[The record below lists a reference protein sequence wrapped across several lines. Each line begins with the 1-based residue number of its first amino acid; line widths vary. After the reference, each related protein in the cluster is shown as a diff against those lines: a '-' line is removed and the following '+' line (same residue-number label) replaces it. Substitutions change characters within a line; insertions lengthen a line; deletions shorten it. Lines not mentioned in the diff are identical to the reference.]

1 MPPDSSGS
9 IDDDDDDVGG
19 GARGDQNQGDCNDA
33 GRRADDDSDAA
44 AGSRSSSPAP
54 AALARQSLARQLL
67 GVPHA
72 ALISVTFG
80 LFLASFPMGAFVV
93 FASGIGGDI
102 NYDLP
107 LTHLSLF
114 EGTGLHL
121 APAPVSVGDAFA
133 ILWLGYLVAFA
144 TACMG
149 PARGFMGAMS
159 DVMAGRRTAHRFDNY
174 MLGIITWFSI
184 LVLASIVI
192 TSAQGYAGIETVPP
206 ESENDLVEFF
216 YVTLAPIV
224 EETGFRLVLVGI
236 PVFLMYSGRFS
247 LRYVARCLWRPDAV
261 GVDDHRRALAV
272 IVAVGLL
279 FGFAHIALG
288 EPWSEGKFAQAAAG
302 GIILGWV
309 YVRYGFVASV
319 LVHWATNYFIFS
331 HAHFISQTHLVT
343 LEEAF
348 SHSMMLSVEV
358 ILAVCGI
365 LSVAAIVTSS
375 KTAGPL
381 RRDRPA

>member
-9 IDDDDDDVGG
+9 SIDDDVG
-19 GARGDQNQGDCNDA
+19 GARGDQNQDDCSDA
-33 GRRADDDSDAA
+33 GRRADDDSGAA
-44 AGSRSSSPAP
+44 ADSRSPGP
-54 AALARQSLARQLL
+54 AALARPSLARQLL

-149 PARGFMGAMS
+149 PARGFMGVIS
-159 DVMAGRRTAHRFDNY
+159 DIMAGRRTAHRFDNY
-174 MLGIITWFSI
+174 MLGVITWFSI

-192 TSAQGYAGIETVPP
+192 TSVQDYAGIETAPP

-216 YVTLAPIV
+216 YVSLAPIV

-236 PVFLMYSGRFS
+236 PVFLMYSGRLS

-261 GVDDHRRALAV
+261 GIDDHRRALAV

-365 LSVAAIVTSS
+365 LSVAAIIVSS
-375 KTAGPL
+375 RTAGPL
-381 RRDRPA
+381 RRERPV

>member
-9 IDDDDDDVGG
+9 GIDDDVG
-19 GARGDQNQGDCNDA
+19 GARGDQNRGDCSDA
-33 GRRADDDSDAA
+33 GRRAGDDSGAA
-44 AGSRSSSPAP
+44 ADSRGPGP
-54 AALARQSLARQLL
+54 AALARPSLARQLL

-149 PARGFMGAMS
+149 PARGFMGAIS
-159 DVMAGRRTAHRFDNY
+159 DIMAGRRTAHRFDNY
-174 MLGIITWFSI
+174 MLGVITWFSI

-192 TSAQGYAGIETVPP
+192 TSAQDYAGIETAPP

-216 YVTLAPIV
+216 YVSLAPIV

-236 PVFLMYSGRFS
+236 PVFLMYSGRLS

-261 GVDDHRRALAV
+261 GIDDHRRALAV

-365 LSVAAIVTSS
+365 LSVAAIIVSS
-375 KTAGPL
+375 RTAGPL
-381 RRDRPA
+381 RRERPV

>member
-1 MPPDSSGS
+1 MPPDSSGG
-9 IDDDDDDVGG
+9 IDDDNDDGVGG
-19 GARGDQNQGDCNDA
+19 CARSGQNQDDCSDAGRHADVDNDA
-33 GRRADDDSDAA
+33 GR
-44 AGSRSSSPAP
+44 GPGP
-54 AALARQSLARQLL
+54 AALAKQSLARQLL

-107 LTHLSLF
+107 LTHLDLF

-121 APAPVSVGDAFA
+121 APSPVSVGDAFA
-133 ILWLGYLVAFA
+133 VMWLGYLVAFA
-144 TACMG
+144 AACMG

-159 DVMAGRRTAHRFDNY
+159 DTMAGRRTAHRFDNY
-174 MLGIITWFSI
+174 MLGAITWFSI

-192 TSAQGYAGIETVPP
+192 TAAQGYAGIETVPP
-206 ESENDLVEFF
+206 ESENDLLEFF
-216 YVTLAPIV
+216 SVTLAPIV

-247 LRYVARCLWRPDAV
+247 LRYVARCLWRPDTV
-261 GVDDHRRALAV
+261 GIDDHRRALAV

-348 SHSMMLSVEV
+348 SHPMMFSLEV
-358 ILAVCGI
+358 ILAACGI
-365 LSVAAIVTSS
+365 LSVAAIIMSS
-375 KTAGPL
+375 RTAGSSH
-381 RRDRPA
+381 RDHPV

>member
-9 IDDDDDDVGG
+9 GIDNDDVGG
-19 GARGDQNQGDCNDA
+19 GSARGDRDRGDHNDA
-33 GRRADDDSDAA
+33 GRRADDDSAA
-44 AGSRSSSPAP
+44 AGSSSSPAP

-80 LFLASFPMGAFVV
+80 LFLASFPMGTFVV

-121 APAPVSVGDAFA
+121 APTPVSVGDAFA

-149 PARGFMGAMS
+149 PARGFMGAIS
-159 DVMAGRRTAHRFDNY
+159 DIMAGRRTAHRFDNY
-174 MLGIITWFSI
+174 MLGVITWFSI

-192 TSAQGYAGIETVPP
+192 TSAQDYAGIETAPP

-216 YVTLAPIV
+216 YVSLAPIV

-261 GVDDHRRALAV
+261 GIDDHRRALAV

-331 HAHFISQTHLVT
+331 HAHFISQTHLVP

-348 SHSMMLSVEV
+348 SHTMMLSVEV

-365 LSVAAIVTSS
+365 LSVAAIIISS
-375 KTAGPL
+375 RTDGSL
-381 RRDRPA
+381 RRDHPV

>member
-9 IDDDDDDVGG
+9 IDDDDVG
-19 GARGDQNQGDCNDA
+19 GARGGQDRGDCNDA
-33 GRRADDDSDAA
+33 GRRADDDSGAA
-44 AGSRSSSPAP
+44 AGSSSGSSPAP

-121 APAPVSVGDAFA
+121 APTPVSVGDAFV

-149 PARGFMGAMS
+149 PARGFMGAIS
-159 DVMAGRRTAHRFDNY
+159 DVIAGRRTAHRFDNS
-174 MLGIITWFSI
+174 MLGVITWFSI

-192 TSAQGYAGIETVPP
+192 TAAQGYVGIETAPP

-216 YVTLAPIV
+216 YVSLAPIV

-247 LRYVARCLWRPDAV
+247 FRYVARCLWRPDAV
-261 GVDDHRRALAV
+261 GIDDHRRALAV

-331 HAHFISQTHLVT
+331 HAHFISQTHLVP

-348 SHSMMLSVEV
+348 SHTMMLSVEV

-365 LSVAAIVTSS
+365 LSVIAIIISS
-375 KTAGPL
+375 RTAGSL
-381 RRDRPA
+381 RRDHPV

>member
-1 MPPDSSGS
+1 M
-9 IDDDDDDVGG
+9 
-19 GARGDQNQGDCNDA
+19 AK
-33 GRRADDDSDAA
+33 
-44 AGSRSSSPAP
+44 
-54 AALARQSLARQLL
+54 QSLVRQLL

-107 LTHLSLF
+107 LTHLDLF

-121 APAPVSVGDAFA
+121 APSPVSVGDAFA
-133 ILWLGYLVAFA
+133 VMWLGYLVAFA
-144 TACMG
+144 AACMG

-159 DVMAGRRTAHRFDNY
+159 DIMAGRRTAHRFDNY
-174 MLGIITWFSI
+174 MLGAITWFSI

-192 TSAQGYAGIETVPP
+192 TAAQGYAGIETVPP
-206 ESENDLVEFF
+206 ESENDLLEFF
-216 YVTLAPIV
+216 NVTLAPIV

-247 LRYVARCLWRPDAV
+247 LRYVARCLWRPDTV
-261 GVDDHRRALAV
+261 GIDDHRRALAV

-348 SHSMMLSVEV
+348 SHPMMFSLEV
-358 ILAVCGI
+358 ILAACGI
-365 LSVAAIVTSS
+365 LSVAAIIMSS
-375 KTAGPL
+375 RTAGSSH
-381 RRDRPA
+381 RDHPV